1 LTELLG
7 LDHAERLRW
16 LREVTDL
23 AQPPGARPS

>member
-16 LREVTDL
+16 LHEVTEL
-23 AQPPGARPS
+23 VQSPGRGPS